1 MIHNPDSNMYT
12 WTLIML
18 YIVRYSPWSS
28 GPPTMFLSVTSDN
41 ATVFCYDFPT
51 ATTQQILE
59 PEIIYNHGCQ
69 DFLRIFV
76 PTSKK
81 RCKVTKKVPIAHC
94 SQLTPLP
101 TPPPPL
107 PTIMPTRLPYTITRQ
122 TTILL
127 LLFLCPNIA
136 KGVASAQL
144 WWVSATCVPC
154 LCFLVQQLHN
164 LLVFHLNNI
173 KTTLLFF
180 KMCIPTKII

>member
-1 MIHNPDSNMYT
+1 MYT
-12 WTLIML
+12 CTLSML

-81 RCKVTKKVPIAHC
+81 RCKVTKKGPDCTLFTTQPFIHA
-94 SQLTPLP
+94 SPA
-101 TPPPPL
+101 PP
-107 PTIMPTRLPYTITRQ
+107 RLPYTITRQ
-122 TTILL
+122 ATI
-127 LLFLCPNIA
+127 FICYFF
-136 KGVASAQL
+136 
-144 WWVSATCVPC
+144 VPISRK
-154 LCFLVQQLHN
+154 LSL
-164 LLVFHLNNI
+164 
-173 KTTLLFF
+173 
-180 KMCIPTKII
+180 PAPSYG